1 MVDVVVGFDA
11 GGTSTQCALMTLDGK
26 VLAHGSAGPGNYQI
40 VRADGVR
47 RALQQSLAAARAAA
61 GHEVRVRAAFLGIAG
76 LTTAQEEQTLA
87 EMCRALDIAPKLQIM
102 GDMVPALAAGTRGE
116 PGIVVIGGTGSI
128 CWGLDAAGNTAR
140 AGGWGYLFGDEGSG
154 FYIGRRA
161 LAAAFQ
167 AYDGRGPATSLK
179 RRVLEA
185 LDCADLP
192 AVVTYMYGLEQPRT
206 AIAAL
211 APLVFTAAAEGDEVA
226 NEILAGAARELAA
239 AVLAVYRKLQFDSDL
254 TVVASGGLFRQSD
267 ELYERLRRELAP
279 LLPQARCVL
288 PDVEPVVG
296 ACYLA
301 LRLLEEGRDVETS

>member
-161 LAAAFQ
+161 PGRGLSSLRRAGTRHVAEAARAGGFGLRRPARRSHLHVRFGAAA
-167 AYDGRGPATSLK
+167 DSHCGPSSPGVHRRGR
-179 RRVLEA
+179 RR
-185 LDCADLP
+185 
-192 AVVTYMYGLEQPRT
+192 
-206 AIAAL
+206 
-211 APLVFTAAAEGDEVA
+211 
-226 NEILAGAARELAA
+226 
-239 AVLAVYRKLQFDSDL
+239 
-254 TVVASGGLFRQSD
+254 
-267 ELYERLRRELAP
+267 
-279 LLPQARCVL
+279 
-288 PDVEPVVG
+288 
-296 ACYLA
+296 
-301 LRLLEEGRDVETS
+301 